1 MSDRRCAIGSFLGVL
16 LCCTACSLQTPRP
29 GGIPAAPGVM
39 PGKQVPAADKE
50 PFLYVAGKK
59 LSKYELGSSQPII
72 TVKLTSYA
80 IALALDDFGNL
91 FVAEAYGSLNGR
103 IEVYDA
109 HTLGLLRVIET
120 TGYVAAI
127 AADRLGYL
135 YAASAGG
142 VVVFPPGGTRLVYHL
157 RPERGEAALAF
168 DDLGDLYAA
177 GTLGVAIYA
186 PSYTPGR
193 LKFVRD
199 IRKGAD
205 YPDALALGPDGDL
218 FVANAQPCDPPCG
231 RGSVAEY
238 SRGGSEPALRITNGA
253 RAPNELAVD
262 SQGDLYV
269 ANTPIGRR
277 PDEPGWVSVYAPGGV
292 RPIRRVTDGIDRP
305 QALALDP
312 SQNLYVADFDSDS
325 VSVYSP
331 GGARLLYRIRKGIE
345 YASTLIVGS
354 P

>member
-1 MSDRRCAIGSFLGVL
+1 MSDRRCVIGSL
-16 LCCTACSLQTPRP
+16 LVALIWCTACSPQALLTPAFPAGPATIPTGRTRP
-29 GGIPAAPGVM
+29 TDSG
-39 PGKQVPAADKE
+39 

-103 IEVYDA
+103 IEVYDT

-120 TGYVAAI
+120 TGYVSAI

-142 VVVFPPGGTRLVYHL
+142 VVVFPPGGTRLVYRL

-186 PSYTPGR
+186 PTYTPGR

-199 IRKGAD
+199 IHKGVP
-205 YPDALALGPDGDL
+205 YPDALAFGPAGDL

-231 RGSVAEY
+231 RGSVTQYA
-238 SRGGSEPALRITNGA
+238 RGSSKPALKITSGA
-253 RAPNELAVD
+253 KAPSQLAVD
-262 SQGDLYV
+262 SAGELYV
-269 ANTPIGRR
+269 ANTPIGRQ
-277 PDEPGWVSVYAPGGV
+277 PDEPGWVSVYAPG
-292 RPIRRVTDGIDRP
+292 RAHPTRRITDGIDRP
-305 QALALDP
+305 QALGLDP
-312 SQNLYVADFDSDS
+312 SRNLYVADFATDS

-331 GGARLLYRIRKGIE
+331 GGAKLLYRIRKGIE
-345 YASTLIVGS
+345 YAATLIVGS